1 MECILI
7 HLCKRKEDYESEIL
21 QLLQLQVGLRLM
33 MIEDINIL
41 LQILLMLTDIGLEL
55 TEEVPLFYWE
65 PIIEEGDSLPKI
77 VDQRT

>member
-1 MECILI
+1 
-7 HLCKRKEDYESEIL
+7 
-21 QLLQLQVGLRLM
+21 M
-33 MIEDINIL
+33 MIEDISIL

-55 TEEVPLFYWE
+55 TEEGPLFYWE

>member
-1 MECILI
+1 
-7 HLCKRKEDYESEIL
+7 
-21 QLLQLQVGLRLM
+21 M

>member
-7 HLCKRKEDYESEIL
+7 RLCKRKEDYEYEIL
-21 QLLQLQVGLRLM
+21 QLLRLQDGLRQM
-33 MIEDINIL
+33 MIEDISIL

-55 TEEVPLFYWE
+55 TEESPLFYWE

>member
-1 MECILI
+1 
-7 HLCKRKEDYESEIL
+7 
-21 QLLQLQVGLRLM
+21 M
-33 MIEDINIL
+33 MIEDISIL

-55 TEEVPLFYWE
+55 TEEAPLFYWE

>member
-7 HLCKRKEDYESEIL
+7 RLCKRKEDYEYEIL
-21 QLLQLQVGLRLM
+21 QLLRLQDGLRQM

>member
-7 HLCKRKEDYESEIL
+7 RLLKHKEDYESEIL